1 MVMLAGRMEFNY
13 RRFDGKG
20 APWGAISLHLARGG
34 IFKSRYSNSKCEHLL
49 VGVDPLLY
57 QLLRNESD

>member
-1 MVMLAGRMEFNY
+1 MRVSILLFIFLSERALTT
-13 RRFDGKG
+13 
-20 APWGAISLHLARGG
+20 SLSRGV
-34 IFKSRYSNSKCEHLL
+34 L